1 MDHVYNR
8 QESIRALDYT
18 GTATTSTGRSDD
30 RGSAGF
36 PDDARTSRN
45 HAGEGLEDGYNVPGI
60 VLCALGIVAMALA
73 LTAAGYG
80 FAGWAVVAGVVAA
93 VCGITGVAWLLLE
106 HRRVK
111 AKEGLALSDQQGH

>member
-1 MDHVYNR
+1 M
-8 QESIRALDYT
+8 RALDYT
-18 GTATTSTGRSDD
+18 GTATTRTGRPDD
-30 RGSAGF
+30 RDSAGF
-36 PDDARTSRN
+36 PDDARTTRS

-93 VCGITGVAWLLLE
+93 VCGVAGVAWLLLE

-111 AKEGLALSDQQGH
+111 AKEGLSLTDQQGH